1 MVKDVLK
8 NEEKEIEGKPLMKAV
23 MRIWLPAGEAMF
35 QMICIH
41 LPSPVTTQKYR

>member
-23 MRIWLPAGEAMF
+23 MRIWLSAGEAMF
-35 QMICIH
+35 QMFH
-41 LPSPVTTQKYR
+41 LPSPLTTQKYR